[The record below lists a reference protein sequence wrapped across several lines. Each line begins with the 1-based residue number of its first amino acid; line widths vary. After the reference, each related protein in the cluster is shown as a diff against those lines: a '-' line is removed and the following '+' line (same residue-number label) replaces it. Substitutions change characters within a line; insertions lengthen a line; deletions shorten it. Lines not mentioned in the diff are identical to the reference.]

1 MKNTP
6 CTVISYI
13 CMATYLRISNVN
25 HDLPWSEVSML
36 VVKWSPTHFISLY
49 AVVKLKIIVGT
60 NPMRDRRYESG
71 SGKKLFELFWA
82 LTIRHQESK
91 PIVSNTVVC
100 YVVLLYTISDHEGSG
115 EQGEC
120 SAREPYWQWKE
131 SCLTVC
137 LSCLAEA
144 DAWYVVAIVYHEC
157 IVL

>member
-1 MKNTP
+1 MVTYTLYQFVCCGKIKNNYRDQP
-6 CTVISYI
+6 
-13 CMATYLRISNVN
+13 
-25 HDLPWSEVSML
+25 HE
-36 VVKWSPTHFISLY
+36 
-49 AVVKLKIIVGT
+49 
-60 NPMRDRRYESG
+60 RDRRYESG

-100 YVVLLYTISDHEGSG
+100 YVVLLYTISDHEGSE

-120 SAREPYWQWKE
+120 TAREPHWQWKE